1 MREPAPV
8 QQPGLALVQQP
19 GLALVPEPVPAQ
31 ALVPVDLREPPAWAR
46 WPEPVRPHPQLA
58 HQREASAP

>member
-8 QQPGLALVQQP
+8 QQPGLALV
-19 GLALVPEPVPAQ
+19 PEPVPGRAQ